1 MKRSRLV
8 GLALA
13 GGTVC
18 TLLTGL
24 YPLRTPMGATHY
36 GFPLAWLTR
45 LVVAPEYFPWR
56 VNWPEL
62 VVDLLVWTVAVLAL
76 LVVYDR
82 FSD

>member
-1 MKRSRLV
+1 ML
-8 GLALA
+8 
-13 GGTVC
+13 

-45 LVVAPEYFPWR
+45 LVIAPEYFPWR

-62 VVDLLVWTVAVLAL
+62 VVDLVVWSGVTLAL

-82 FSD
+82 LAD